1 MADKTFTCTVLTPE
15 RRVLETPATFAAIPA
30 YDGEIGIMHDRAPL
44 LCRLGIGILR
54 LETPA
59 GTQRIYVDAGFAEV
73 IDNRVTVLT
82 ERAALPAEIDAD
94 AERAA
99 EAEARA
105 RRAVSEDEQ
114 GARLRDIQRA
124 TTRLRLVS
132 GN

>member
-1 MADKTFTCTVLTPE
+1 MADKTFICTVLTPE
-15 RRVLETPATFAAIPA
+15 RRVLETPASFAAIPA

-54 LETPA
+54 LETPT
-59 GTQRIYVDAGFAEV
+59 GTQRIFVDAGFAEV

-82 ERAALPAEIDAD
+82 ERAALAAEIDAD

-124 TTRLRLVS
+124 TTRLRLAS